1 MEKIK
6 VYAFDD
12 SEDRRES
19 LKYLVQMCD
28 DMEWLGA
35 DENADSAADIVR
47 EKKPD
52 IVLMDIQMPGTDG
65 LKGLEIIKKT
75 SPQVIVLMQ
84 TIFEDDDKVFA
95 ALRLGASGYILKKS
109 TPEKFTEAIRDAY
122 HGGAPITPSIAT
134 KVLAYFSGLGSA
146 ASTREDYNLT
156 TREKEIL
163 SLLVD
168 GLSYKMIGDKLSI
181 SFFTVNN
188 HIRHIYEKMQVHS
201 QSEAVSKALKEKLLM
216 IVVLVGLALTGQ

>member
-12 SEDRRES
+12 NEDRRES

-28 DMEWLGA
+28 DMEWLGS
-35 DENADSAADIVR
+35 DENAANAVHIVK

-52 IVLMDIQMPGTDG
+52 VVLMDIQMPEVDG
-65 LKGLEIIKKT
+65 LKGLAEIKKNF
-75 SPQVIVLMQ
+75 PHVIVLMQ
-84 TIFEDDDKVFA
+84 TIFEDDEKVFA

-109 TPEKFTEAIRDAY
+109 TPEKFVDAIRDAY

-134 KVLAYFSGLGSA
+134 KVLSYFNSLNTTT
-146 ASTREDYNLT
+146 STNDGYNLT
-156 TREKEIL
+156 AREKEIL
-163 SLLVD
+163 ALLVD
-168 GLSYKMIGDKLSI
+168 GLSYKMIGEKLSI

-188 HIRHIYEKMQVHS
+188 HIRHIYEKMHVHS
-201 QSEAVSKALKEKLLM
+201 QSEAVSKALREKLLS
-216 IVVLVGLALTGQ
+216 ILVVIGMALISH

>member
-6 VYAFDD
+6 VFAFDD

-28 DMEWLGA
+28 DMEWLGSA
-35 DENADSAADIVR
+35 ENAASAAQIIQD
-47 EKKPD
+47 KKPD
-52 IVLMDIQMPGTDG
+52 VVLMDIQMPEVDG
-65 LKGLEIIKKT
+65 LQGLADIKKN
-75 SPQVIVLMQ
+75 SPHVIVLMQ

-109 TPEKFTEAIRDAY
+109 APEKFVDAIRDAY

-134 KVLAYFSGLGSA
+134 KVLTYFNSLNPSNA
-146 ASTREDYNLT
+146 AKEDYNLT
-156 TREKEIL
+156 AREKEIL

-188 HIRHIYEKMQVHS
+188 HIRHIYEKMHVHS

-216 IVVLVGLALTGQ
+216 ILVLIGMVFWGY

>member
-6 VYAFDD
+6 VFAFDD

-28 DMEWLGA
+28 DMEWLGS
-35 DENADSAADIVR
+35 DENAASAASIVK

-52 IVLMDIQMPGTDG
+52 IVLMDIQMPEVDG
-65 LKGLEIIKKT
+65 LQGLAEIKKS
-75 SPQVIVLMQ
+75 SPHVIVLMQ

-109 TPEKFTEAIRDAY
+109 APEKFIDAIRDAY

-134 KVLAYFSGLGSA
+134 KVLTYFNSLTKTTA
-146 ASTREDYNLT
+146 VKEDYNLT

-188 HIRHIYEKMQVHS
+188 HIRHIYEKMHVHS
-201 QSEAVSKALKEKLLM
+201 QSEAVSKALKEKLLTVLM
-216 IVVLVGLALTGQ
+216 LVGLILSGH